1 MARKKSPTV
10 PVSPVHGKVF
20 WVDTKMRSWPR
31 TQLVQ
36 LITGRG
42 GVVQTGI
49 DNALDYLVLA
59 DDRRSTPGRSQ
70 AEKAAARLV
79 GAHFT
84 TVYAHDLYALLIP
97 QRAEALALLGG
108 GPANKDAWEA
118 CIPPYGCPVDIDLAG
133 ADLSGLDL
141 AGYRFHKVDLTGV
154 KVEGTILQG
163 AWIGSVSKV
172 DFRRIGG
179 HEGLTVSSS
188 EDCNFDGLDLSKT
201 SFHGTATRSTFRGAT
216 LHETH
221 LGGSAW
227 TQCDLTG
234 ADATGARSHGW
245 RAVDLVA
252 AQANFTRSSFTYGD
266 FQKASFREAT
276 FLDADLSHT
285 NFDGADLR
293 GANLQRA
300 TLAEGQ
306 LKSLARPAGAKKL
319 RQLRRRLSEVG
330 TLDFAVAATYSE
342 VRAATED
349 FLVLEAKGWKG
360 ARGSALLQDPD
371 TSNFVRT
378 MVWSAARHDHVR
390 IASLSLDGRIIASV
404 IMLVAQDTGY
414 LWKIAYDEDFARFS
428 PGVLLIE
435 QFSQQLLTDKTV
447 ALVDSC
453 AGEGYGM
460 IEGLW
465 SGRRAICDLMIGLG
479 RGQTPAFL
487 ASLARERFRR
497 RLREKVKAAYKTLRA
512 RF

>member
-1 MARKKSPTV
+1 MQVETPNMLFERLDGGRLSEQPLRTGTVLRPRV
-10 PVSPVHGKVF
+10 PV
-20 WVDTKMRSWPR
+20 
-31 TQLVQ
+31 
-36 LITGRG
+36 
-42 GVVQTGI
+42 
-49 DNALDYLVLA
+49 A
-59 DDRRSTPGRSQ
+59 STPALL
-70 AEKAAARLV
+70 AETLSPRQVGEIEADWRELETRTLEPNAFHAADFLLAACQHVRDGAAPHLIAIWEPANLPAQRRLV
-79 GAHFT
+79 GLFPFQKPRSDWSGSLLRGWTHPFVGFSAPLVDRVNT
-84 TVYAHDLYALLIP
+84 DAIIMAALDHLHRNFPEMTAIC
-97 QRAEALALLGG
+97 LGG
-108 GPANKDAWEA
+108 LATHGPIAAA
-118 CIPPYGCPVDIDLAG
+118 VARVTTAQGTL
-133 ADLSGLDL
+133 LSRL
-141 AGYRFHKVDLTGV
+141 
-154 KVEGTILQG
+154 
-163 AWIGSVSKV
+163 
-172 DFRRIGG
+172 G
-179 HEGLTVSSS
+179 H
-188 EDCNFDGLDLSKT
+188 
-201 SFHGTATRSTFRGAT
+201 
-216 LHETH
+216 
-221 LGGSAW
+221 
-227 TQCDLTG
+227 
-234 ADATGARSHGW
+234 
-245 RAVDLVA
+245 
-252 AQANFTRSSFTYGD
+252 
-266 FQKASFREAT
+266 
-276 FLDADLSHT
+276 
-285 NFDGADLR
+285 
-293 GANLQRA
+293 LQRA

-319 RQLRRRLSEVG
+319 RQLRRRLSEAG

-453 AGEGYGM
+453 AGEGYAM

-497 RLREKVKAAYKTLRA
+497 RLREKVKATYKTLRA